1 MFVESYWIKG
11 EENPGGGTVYAKLV
25 DREDTVLLAE
35 FGLTEE
41 ASYIT
46 RREEEWH
53 FTAAFR
59 EDDDINKPA
68 VRRIFEADKEKLREE
83 LRGER
88 FFYGEAIAEA
98 WDNWSEGD
106 GFHLRI
112 DGDEREFEADHQR
125 LWEYERGY

>member
-1 MFVESYWIKG
+1 MADGEMEIPAMFVESYWIKG

-46 RREEEWH
+46 RREEQWH

-68 VRRIFEADKEKLREE
+68 VRRIFEADKEELREE
-83 LRGER
+83 LRGR
-88 FFYGEAIAEA
+88 TLL
-98 WDNWSEGD
+98 
-106 GFHLRI
+106 LR
-112 DGDEREFEADHQR
+112 
-125 LWEYERGY
+125 RGYR